1 MYKAKARERV
11 AVQTLKKDPPKM
23 MMVCI
28 YYSGCLHNKLFLQI
42 ILGGMVYDH
51 TLCKGVRKKYLP
63 EPNPTKVELKRET
76 KYHDL
81 LGLARR
87 IYFSEFQESTDS
99 LSLADSSGMPI
110 SVADETMWTLGSF
123 YSANSLQP
131 SRYKLYVVIKV
142 VFITHSVAR
151 GRASQSC
158 GGQCRGYPQ
167 SLTLGAHAQ

>member
-1 MYKAKARERV
+1 M
-11 AVQTLKKDPPKM
+11 
-23 MMVCI
+23 
-28 YYSGCLHNKLFLQI
+28 
-42 ILGGMVYDH
+42 
-51 TLCKGVRKKYLP
+51 
-63 EPNPTKVELKRET
+63 PNPTKVKLKRET

-87 IYFSEFQESTDS
+87 IHFSEFQDS
-99 LSLADSSGMPI
+99 LSLADSFGMPV
-110 SVADETMWTLGSF
+110 SVVDETTWTLGSF

-167 SLTLGAHAQ
+167 SLTLGVHAQ